1 MSEMLVA
8 TVEQRRG
15 GSNVIKLA
23 GILDERNELSTLVEQ
38 VGTGKVLINLA
49 GVERI
54 NSSGTRDWVDWLA
67 RLEKKGIQP
76 ELVACSPAVVAQL
89 NLVKNFAGKSV
100 VKSFQVPYHCSACTR
115 DKLLLVTIAEF
126 GNFPPVAPECACEQ
140 CGKLMTFTDE
150 TGTYFAFVKQVQ
162 ELVAAQEAAAKA
174 VAAAAAAAAGAKADS
189 SPDIAR
195 GSQPGVDRESAKKI
209 SQPRLPNRTSS
220 PVLSVYQTRKS
231 EPRISSDRISQR
243 SLTPPPMAM
252 PSPAPRAE
260 RSYLFV
266 VVGLLFAVVG
276 LLVYLLIGH

>member
-23 GILDERNELSTLVEQ
+23 GTLDEHNELSQLVEQ

-67 RLEKKGIQP
+67 SLDKKGIQP

-100 VKSFQVPYHCSACTR
+100 VKSFQVPYHCASCTAE
-115 DKLLLVTIAEF
+115 KLLLVTIAEF
-126 GNFPPVAPECACEQ
+126 GNFPPVAPDCACDA
-140 CGKLMTFTDE
+140 CGKAMQFTDV

-162 ELVAAQEAAAKA
+162 ELIAAQEAAAKA
-174 VAAAAAAAAGAKADS
+174 AAAVIAAAAGAKPDS
-189 SPDIAR
+189 SPDLAR
-195 GSQPGVDRESAKKI
+195 GSQAGVDTGPVKKI

-220 PVLSVYQTRKS
+220 PVLSVYQTRAS
-231 EPRISSDRISQR
+231 EKRISSERISHR
-243 SLTPPPMAM
+243 SMTPVPMA
-252 PSPAPRAE
+252 APRAE

-266 VVGLLFAVVG
+266 IVGLLFAVVG
-276 LLVYLLIGH
+276 VLVYLLLGR

>member
-23 GILDERNELSTLVEQ
+23 GILDEHNELSALVEQ
-38 VGTGKVLINLA
+38 VGSGKVLINLA

-54 NSSGTRDWVDWLA
+54 NSSGTRDWVDWIA
-67 RLEKKGIQP
+67 SLEKKGIQP

-89 NLVKNFAGKSV
+89 NLVKNFAGASV
-100 VKSFQVPYHCSACTR
+100 VKSFQVPYHCGGCAR

-140 CGKLMTFTDE
+140 CGKPMTFTDE

-162 ELVAAQEAAAKA
+162 ELMATQEAAAKA
-174 VAAAAAAAAGAKADS
+174 AAAVIAAAAGKADS

-195 GSQPGVDRESAKKI
+195 GSQPGVDTGSVKKI
-209 SQPRLPNRTSS
+209 SQPRMANRSSS
-220 PVLSVYQTRKS
+220 PVLSVYQTRQSDK
-231 EPRISSDRISQR
+231 RISQERISQR
-243 SLTPPPMAM
+243 TMTPPPM
-252 PSPAPRAE
+252 PAPTE
-260 RSYLFV
+260 NRSYLFV
-266 VVGLLFAVVG
+266 IVGLLFAVVG
-276 LLVYLLIGH
+276 ILVYLLLGR